1 MDKKKLLQNLALLNG
16 YVDHELLDQHHQNRD
31 VSQPLENLYLRY
43 TLYIY
48 KFSFNKHSDIYKI
61 S

>member
-16 YVDHELLDQHHQNRD
+16 CVDRELLDQHHQNRD
-31 VSQPLENLYLRY
+31 VLQPLKTFTFRY

-48 KFSFNKHSDIYKI
+48 KFSFNKNRNIYKI